1 MNILMVLL
9 DKPFPPDIRIR
20 KESLALVN
28 VGYRVYLLTILGNKQ
43 PRSNIFGNVKIIR
56 IPPKSS
62 FPFLLRYLIHFIQLP
77 FLLPPFII
85 AHNVRIIHVH
95 DLPYAVPVVFIGRML
110 RRNTVFDMHE
120 NSVGITAPYL
130 KKRGIIGNILL
141 SLLQML
147 EIVVCRLAT
156 RVIVVVEENKERL
169 ARMGVQHE
177 KVMVIS
183 NTADVEQLGKFEQN
197 YTRRGSD
204 QKGFFVSYVGGFSF
218 HRGLD
223 TLVKAMPLILE
234 KASNVHL
241 LLIGDGE
248 MKLTLEKMCNQL
260 GVGKNVTFT
269 GWVSFSKA
277 MEYVRMSALGVIPYH
292 STLDTNNTVPHKLF
306 QYMYFRKP
314 VLVSDVRPLKRIVEA
329 TNCGF
334 IFRAGDHVQL
344 AEKALKAVVKRQE
357 LVILGENGR
366 KAVLDTYNWDR
377 EKLKLLTMYDEITKA
392 SGE

>member
-1 MNILMVLL
+1 MNILMILL
-9 DKPFPPDIRIR
+9 NKPFPPDIRVR
-20 KESLALVN
+20 KEGLALVN
-28 VGYRVYLLTILGNKQ
+28 VGYGVYLLTILGNKQ
-43 PRSNIFGNVKIIR
+43 PKSKIFDKVKILR

-85 AHNVRIIHVH
+85 AHNVRVIHIH
-95 DLPYAVPVVFIGRML
+95 DLPYAVPVGFIGRML
-110 RRNTVFDMHE
+110 RRNAVFDMHE
-120 NSVGITAPYL
+120 NSVGIIAPYL

-169 ARMGVQHE
+169 ARMGVQPE
-177 KVMVIS
+177 KIMVIS
-183 NTADVEQLGKFEQN
+183 NTADVKLLEKFEQN
-197 YTRRGSD
+197 YTRKGKGH
-204 QKGFFVSYVGGFSF
+204 KGFFMSYVGGFSF

-241 LLIGDGE
+241 LLVGDGE
-248 MKLTLEKMCNQL
+248 MRLTLEKMCNQL
-260 GVGKNVTFT
+260 GVGKDVTFT

-277 MEYVRMSALGVIPYH
+277 MEYMRMSALGVIPYH
-292 STLDTNNTVPHKLF
+292 STPGTNNTVPHKLF

-329 TNCGF
+329 TKCGF
-334 IFRAGDHVQL
+334 VFRAGDHVQL
-344 AEKALKAVVKRQE
+344 ADKALEAIKDTQLFTK
-357 LVILGENGR
+357 LGENGR
-366 KAVLDTYNWDR
+366 KAVEEKYNWDR
-377 EKLKLLTMYDEITKA
+377 EKLKLIAMYDEIVKP